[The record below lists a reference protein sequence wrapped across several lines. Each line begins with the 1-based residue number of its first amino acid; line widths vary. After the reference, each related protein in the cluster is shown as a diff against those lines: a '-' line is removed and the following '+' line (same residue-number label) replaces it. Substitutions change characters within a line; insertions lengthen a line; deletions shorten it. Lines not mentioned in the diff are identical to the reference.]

1 MGINLTTTYSS
12 INIEPLN
19 HRAPKAHRLTTY
31 HDHRMAMAFS
41 TLGSAF
47 GNLTV
52 DDKSVV
58 NKTYPSF
65 WEDYARLSA

>member
-1 MGINLTTTYSS
+1 
-12 INIEPLN
+12 
-19 HRAPKAHRLTTY
+19 
-31 HDHRMAMAFS
+31 MAMAFS

-52 DDKSVV
+52 DDKNVV

-65 WEDYARLSA
+65 WDDYAQLGD